1 MHLAKPS
8 LSRWRRPAAACL
20 VMMVVL
26 PATRSR
32 AGVVAVQLKRA
43 GSGPPAKTAGGL
55 RVVDG
60 STAEVMAATSVGARS
75 KAKLGAPAGV
85 EFAVASVAR
94 PKGLREAVSDIFRFD
109 GGGVS
114 SSRSRSTR
122 ARQRRAYGERRS
134 DRLRRSPAR
143 WPLREARSRRW
154 GR

>member
-1 MHLAKPS
+1 MRLAKPNP
-8 LSRWRRPAAACL
+8 SRWRRPAAACL
-20 VMMVVL
+20 VTMLML
-26 PATRSR
+26 PVARSS

-43 GSGPPAKTAGGL
+43 GNGSPARTAGGL
-55 RVVDG
+55 RIVDG
-60 STAEVMAATSVGARS
+60 STAEVLAATSLGARS

-94 PKGLREAVSDIFRFD
+94 PKGLREAVSDVFRFD

-143 WPLREARSRRW
+143 W
-154 GR
+154 